1 MAHHGPVQW
10 LTHAKRW
17 PYIKSGTYTVNSR
30 TCASNKTLDLE
41 FSLADGSTLRGKLF
55 VPVQGRL
62 TDVLN
67 DERKFLPVEQSDG
80 ELLARGRP

>member
-1 MAHHGPVQW
+1 MV
-10 LTHAKRW
+10 
-17 PYIKSGTYTVNSR
+17 ISR
-30 TCASNKTLDLE
+30 TRASNKTLDLE

-55 VPVQGRL
+55 VPIQGRL

-80 ELLARGRP
+80 GLLALAKSSIKHVTIVG